1 MAGASDFDIT
11 FSMSILGLGWTSKK
25 LAGAIDGCLNK
36 RKARH
41 ILDDLRHE

>member
-25 LAGAIDGCLNK
+25 LAGAIDTCLNNVLLK
-36 RKARH
+36 RGQG
-41 ILDDLRHE
+41 